1 MAQLTYRQAVAEAL
15 GRAMEQDERVVV
27 LGEDVRAGGVFK
39 TVAGL
44 YERFGGDRVW
54 NTAISE
60 QAILGAAMG
69 AAMNGLRPVAEIMF
83 ADFVGVCYDYLVNQI
98 PKFRYMTGGQIEVPL
113 VVRAHN
119 GAGVRFGAQHSQN
132 IESWLM
138 AIPGLKVVVPST
150 PADVVGL
157 LTAAIRDP
165 DPVVFLEH
173 KALLGT
179 RGEVTDADWDDELGR
194 AKVLRQGD
202 DALIVTLGAMV
213 PRALQAADTLAE
225 QGISCGVVDLRSL
238 IPLDIQTVM
247 TEAARVRRVFTLEE
261 NPRPCGWGAEV
272 SSLLAERA
280 YDALRGPIVRITM
293 PYVPVPASGVL
304 EDAARPSVERV
315 VEEVRAALG

>member
-1 MAQLTYRQAVAEAL
+1 MAQLTYREAVAHAL
-15 GRAMEQDERVVV
+15 GKEMERDERVVL
-27 LGEDVRAGGVFK
+27 LGEDLRAGGVFK
-39 TVAGL
+39 TVRGL
-44 YERFGGDRVW
+44 YEQFGGDRVRD
-54 NTAISE
+54 TAISE

-113 VVRAHN
+113 VIRAHN
-119 GAGVRFGAQHSQN
+119 GSGVRFGAQHSQN

-138 AIPGLKVVVPST
+138 AIPGLKVVAPST

-179 RGEVTDADWDDELGR
+179 KGEVTDADFDDQLGR
-194 AKVLRQGD
+194 AKVRRQGD

-213 PRALQAADTLAE
+213 PRALQAADALAQ
-225 QGISCGVVDLRSL
+225 QGIECTVVDLRSL
-238 IPLDIQTVM
+238 IPLDLATV
-247 TEAARVRRVFTLEE
+247 TAEAARVRRVFTLEE

-272 SSLLAERA
+272 SSLLVERA
-280 YDALRGPIVRITM
+280 YDSLRAPITRITM
-293 PYVPVPASGVL
+293 PYVPVPASATL
-304 EDAARPSVERV
+304 EDAARPSVDRV
-315 VEEVRAALG
+315 VAEVQAAFR